1 MSLAADY
8 YIDGGAGNDQNPGSL
23 SSPWKTI
30 TKANTQLQPGD
41 TVYIRK
47 GTYQE
52 TINPQNSGSSG
63 KYITYSVYNDEE
75 VIITNVYDGADLRAK
90 HYIVLDGLK
99 IIDVDHYWVNM
110 RENGGATHNIIKNC
124 YMETARGWGGIYMRA
139 GCDYNQILNNTLVA
153 TCTTDG
159 VGGPDDTIDC
169 YGSSYNLFENNQFQY
184 ATHIS
189 LNFESRG
196 YPTRYNIVRNNSFYN
211 PWHTAIGAV
220 EEGVEHT
227 LIENNTIFDSGEEA
241 ASNWCGSERDRTE
254 FAREDHNAIQI
265 NSSRAI
271 IRNNVL
277 INNGKTVFAAFSGD
291 LCVDNRFYHNTSYKD
306 YRGSW
311 LADNSVGTIL
321 KNNIYSENI
330 LYAVKSIS
338 GNDIINNNAYLG
350 SISGGTTSDNINVSP
365 DFLDPVNRD
374 LHLKDTSPMIDAG
387 AFLTTTTTSG
397 SGVNIP
403 VQDASYFMNGW
414 GIIEGDVIQLQN
426 QTQTATVVAVSNN
439 VITIDRELSWNSN
452 TGVSLAYQGNAPDM
466 GAFEYSSE
474 LITVLDPPNN
484 LRILE

>member
-1 MSLAADY
+1 
-8 YIDGGAGNDQNPGSL
+8 
-23 SSPWKTI
+23 
-30 TKANTQLQPGD
+30 
-41 TVYIRK
+41 
-47 GTYQE
+47 
-52 TINPQNSGSSG
+52 
-63 KYITYSVYNDEE
+63 
-75 VIITNVYDGADLRAK
+75 
-90 HYIVLDGLK
+90 
-99 IIDVDHYWVNM
+99 
-110 RENGGATHNIIKNC
+110 
-124 YMETARGWGGIYMRA
+124 
-139 GCDYNQILNNTLVA
+139 
-153 TCTTDG
+153 
-159 VGGPDDTIDC
+159 
-169 YGSSYNLFENNQFQY
+169 
-184 ATHIS
+184 
-189 LNFESRG
+189 
-196 YPTRYNIVRNNSFYN
+196 
-211 PWHTAIGAV
+211 
-220 EEGVEHT
+220 
-227 LIENNTIFDSGEEA
+227 
-241 ASNWCGSERDRTE
+241 
-254 FAREDHNAIQI
+254 
-265 NSSRAI
+265 
-271 IRNNVL
+271 
-277 INNGKTVFAAFSGD
+277 
-291 LCVDNRFYHNTSYKD
+291 
-306 YRGSW
+306 
-311 LADNSVGTIL
+311 L